1 MNKKIFL
8 RIIGVI
14 SLFAALLLGVFAKEP
29 FINFVASNNNLVLS
43 GSFSFLFL
51 AVGIIS
57 IGYSVFAQSK

>member
-14 SLFAALLLGVFAKEP
+14 SLFAALLLGIFAKEP

-43 GSFSFLFL
+43 GSFSFFVFGSGDYFYRLFC
-51 AVGIIS
+51 
-57 IGYSVFAQSK
+57 FCKK